1 VPDAYETIR
10 PASTPVS
17 GEPASSGKP
26 RRKMTPEATLGT
38 ALLAFAGANGLVGLL
53 MLTFPKALWASIGQV
68 SDAEAQLAY
77 TSTRFAGALMITVAL
92 IALLVIRRP
101 AGQSTL
107 VTILCIGETLV
118 GVATLLNAIGDH
130 PPTAFW
136 FEWPIALVSIALALF
151 MWWARFV
158 GRKALKA
165 I

>member
-1 VPDAYETIR
+1 MPDPYETIK
-10 PASTPVS
+10 PEAKPSS
-17 GEPASSGKP
+17 GEATPAAKT
-26 RRKMTPEATLGT
+26 RKKMTPEATLGT

-68 SDAEAQLAY
+68 SDVEAQAAY
-77 TSTRFAGALMITVAL
+77 TSTRFAGALMVTVAL

-101 AGQSTL
+101 SGQSTP

-118 GVATLLNAIGDH
+118 AVATLLNAVGDH

-136 FEWPIALVSIALALF
+136 FEWPIALVSLALALF
-151 MWWARFV
+151 MWWARIV

-165 I
+165 A